1 MGSGATSLAD
11 EALRAEK
18 TIRHSDGE
26 LLRKNAK
33 PDNKLNDVLVQVIDD
48 TLKQVFK
55 QQGTKVIYDYLEKN
69 PELRIEEITEKPELF
84 SESMRKL
91 LGSAAPVIE
100 DLIIK
105 NLYTQLNTE
114 FEDRDGYEF
123 SCYIKELREK
133 HRC

>member
-1 MGSGATSLAD
+1 
-11 EALRAEK
+11 
-18 TIRHSDGE
+18 
-26 LLRKNAK
+26 LRKNAK
-33 PDNKLNDVLVQVIDD
+33 PDKKLNDVLVQVIDD